1 MIYIIF
7 LSSMVIHEIGHL
19 LMAKLLK
26 INIGNV
32 KFRIIGI
39 SAEFLGE
46 VEGEYIKKVL
56 ILLIGPYMNLI
67 ISFMSLRMDNFLYKD
82 EIILTNFCL
91 YIFNFLP
98 ILPLDGG
105 KVLFYILNLKYN
117 FEESF
122 KISVFIS
129 KTFLIIISISYSIL
143 IFCVKNVELA
153 FIIFYLWYI
162 FIKEEKNLEW
172 YIKINKN
179 MIKHLNLQRKC
190 AKIPSVIK

>member
-1 MIYIIF
+1 
-7 LSSMVIHEIGHL
+7 
-19 LMAKLLK
+19 
-26 INIGNV
+26 
-32 KFRIIGI
+32 
-39 SAEFLGE
+39 
-46 VEGEYIKKVL
+46 
-56 ILLIGPYMNLI
+56 MNLI

-190 AKIPSVIK
+190 AKIPSVIKWFSLKSLLVSRWYGFYIQKGGEDNE